1 MLLLLPLGLLF
12 AFIMTFPPFSAC
24 AIQQAMPR
32 LFAKCMHPDL
42 CLCASQIARATVFEY
57 ERKREMDL
65 QFRRAFRQFARS
77 LRRTGDLLRQRGLQR
92 RDVVTIFFRWLF
104 LRGAFNRGYVLTSGL
119 YFVVNA
125 HLSAP
130 QNVILGTVMSATL
143 VLTDIPT
150 GVWADALGRKRP
162 LVIGHLLMAA
172 GMVMTGVVTAFPL
185 LVVTQVLWGL
195 GWAFLIGA
203 DVAWI
208 TDELAQPQRIACV
221 LTAGTSFGLVGG
233 ATGMVAFGM
242 LGWATSLARAMV
254 VSGVGMALLGLF
266 VAVQFTERTFMP
278 TREKRW
284 HVSLS
289 VVRLVISLLRR
300 DHEILLV
307 CVATMLLNAASMAAW
322 LFPRQLIHLGF
333 PSDPVLWYTAVGIC
347 SLAAGFI
354 ALRLVQARI
363 DGVGVARRIYTL
375 ACFIGVFGLL
385 VLASAPDA
393 LIGGA
398 GVLLVSGIT
407 VNVTRTVSVIW
418 VNERTTS
425 EVRATVHSLL
435 DQAEALGEICG
446 GFILAVIAGAAGLS
460 MTLLTS
466 AALMVFTGAMVAL
479 WRAD

>member
-1 MLLLLPLGLLF
+1 
-12 AFIMTFPPFSAC
+12 
-24 AIQQAMPR
+24 
-32 LFAKCMHPDL
+32 
-42 CLCASQIARATVFEY
+42 
-57 ERKREMDL
+57 MDM
-65 QFRRAFRQFARS
+65 QFRRACRQVARS
-77 LRRTGDLLRQRGLQR
+77 LREIGDLLCQRGRQR

-104 LRGAFNRGYVLTSGL
+104 MRGAFNRGYVLTSGL
-119 YFVVNA
+119 YFVVGA
-125 HLSAP
+125 HLSAS
-130 QNVILGTVMSATL
+130 QIVFLGTVMSATL

-162 LVIGHLLMAA
+162 LVIGHLLLGAC
-172 GMVMTGVVTAFPL
+172 MVMTGLVTAFPL

-195 GWAFLIGA
+195 GWAFVIGA

-208 TDELAQPQRIACV
+208 TDELAQPQRTARV
-221 LTAGTSFGLVGG
+221 LTAGTGFGLVGG
-233 ATGMVAFGM
+233 ATGMVAFGV
-242 LGWATSLARAMV
+242 LGWVTSLQTSMV

-266 VAVQFTERTFMP
+266 VVAQFTERTFMP
-278 TREKRW
+278 RREKRW
-284 HVSLS
+284 HASLS

-307 CVATMLLNAASMAAW
+307 CVATMLLNGASMATW

-363 DGVGVARRIYTL
+363 DGVGVARRMYTL

-385 VLASAPDA
+385 VLAEAPDA
-393 LIGGA
+393 LIGSA

-407 VNVTRTVSVIW
+407 VNVARTVSVIW
-418 VNERTTS
+418 VNERTS
-425 EVRATVHSLL
+425 SDVRATVHSFL
-435 DQAEALGEICG
+435 DQAEAIGEICG
-446 GFILAVIAGAAGLS
+446 GFTLAVIARATGLS

-466 AALMVFTGAMVAL
+466 AALMAFTGTMVAL
-479 WRAD
+479 SRSDRASPGSG